1 VCASF
6 KDAQR
11 LAPILPPL
19 LLLLLL
25 LLLLILFCLH
35 GAA

>member
-25 LLLLILFCLH
+25 LLLILFCLH